1 MIIALVT
8 ALALSGGAPSSP
20 AAASSATSTSGAT
33 PLREVVYK
41 VSYTRT
47 LKTSNETYGGSVQD
61 PNASTTIV
69 AQAPPFAEATSAA
82 TDSGTVTVDVMQV
95 ASDAL
100 GIRVTERW
108 NGSTP
113 SATYTGNVAPDGT
126 VNFGDSQLNE
136 CTNAIL
142 EYFGPAV
149 MAGQPANTGAAWE
162 RTATGKVADVDTTY
176 TVGAIDGA
184 IANIHEQ
191 TTIKSKSVAFIDS
204 VVTTDVQYKPATLA
218 PVSGRIVMHASHTS
232 ASSVTNVTTIANF
245 DRVSDSRDSGS

>member
-1 MIIALVT
+1 MFIALVT
-8 ALALSGGAPSSP
+8 ALALAGGTSSSSAPS
-20 AAASSATSTSGAT
+20 AAASTTSA

-41 VSYTRT
+41 VSYTRK

-61 PNASTTIV
+61 NNAAGTV
-69 AQAPPFAEATSAA
+69 VGQAPPFAEAGSDA

-100 GIRVTERW
+100 GLRVTERW
-108 NGSTP
+108 DGSTP
-113 SATYTGNVAPDGT
+113 SATFVGNVAPDGS
-126 VNFGDSQLNE
+126 VNFGDRQLNE

-162 RTATGKVADVDTTY
+162 RTATGKAADIDTTY
-176 TVGAIDGA
+176 TVGAISGA

-191 TTIKSKSVAFIDS
+191 TTIKSKSVAYIDS
-204 VVTTDVQYKPATLA
+204 VETTDVQYKPTMLV
-218 PVSGRIVMHASHTS
+218 PVSGKIVMHASHSS

-245 DRVSDSRDSGS
+245 DRVSDSRDTGP

>member
-1 MIIALVT
+1 MFIALMT
-8 ALALSGGAPSSP
+8 ALALAGGASSSS
-20 AAASSATSTSGAT
+20 ASSASVSTTAA

-47 LKTSNETYGGSVQD
+47 LKVSNETYGGSVQD
-61 PNASTTIV
+61 NNAAGTV
-69 AQAPPFAEATSAA
+69 VGQAPPFAEAGSNA

-100 GIRVTERW
+100 GVRVTEHW

-113 SATYTGNVAPDGT
+113 SATYVGNVSPDGT
-126 VNFGDSQLNE
+126 VNFNDSQLND
-136 CTNAIL
+136 CTRAIL

-162 RTATGKVADVDTTY
+162 RMEKGQAADIDTTY
-176 TVGAIDGA
+176 SVGAIDGA

-191 TTIKSKSVAFIDS
+191 TTVKSKSVAFIDS
-204 VVTTDVQYKPATLA
+204 VETTDVKYKPATLA
-218 PVSGRIVMHASHTS
+218 PVSGRIVMHASRS
-232 ASSVTNVTTIANF
+232 GASSLTNVTTIANF
-245 DRVSDSRDSGS
+245 DRVSDSRDTGP

>member
-1 MIIALVT
+1 MFIALMT
-8 ALALSGGAPSSP
+8 ALALAGGASSSS
-20 AAASSATSTSGAT
+20 ASSASVSTTAA

-47 LKTSNETYGGSVQD
+47 LKVSNETYGGSVQD
-61 PNASTTIV
+61 NNAAGTV
-69 AQAPPFAEATSAA
+69 VGQAPPFAEAGSNA

-100 GIRVTERW
+100 GVRVTERW

-113 SATYTGNVAPDGT
+113 SATYVGNVSPDGT
-126 VNFGDSQLNE
+126 VNFNDSQLND
-136 CTNAIL
+136 CTRAIL

-162 RTATGKVADVDTTY
+162 RMEKGQAADIDTTY
-176 TVGAIDGA
+176 SVGAIDGA

-191 TTIKSKSVAFIDS
+191 TTVKSKSVAFIDS
-204 VVTTDVQYKPATLA
+204 VETTDVKYKPATLA
-218 PVSGRIVMHASHTS
+218 PVSGRIVMHASRS
-232 ASSVTNVTTIANF
+232 GASSLTNVTTIANF
-245 DRVSDSRDSGS
+245 DRVSDSRDTGP